1 MKGVIWLYLVA
12 ILLKSDLGCWCQ
24 EKVANNKAIVTFKAN
39 EIVLDQPEEKLSD
52 LITLGAVTVVPTMFG
67 LFLYNL
73 PGSLWVTLI
82 LFGGIPL
89 MAFAFGSMPWILI

>member
-12 ILLKSDLGCWCQ
+12 ISLNSDLGWCQ
-24 EKVANNKAIVTFKAN
+24 ETVANNKAMVTFKAN

>member
-12 ILLKSDLGCWCQ
+12 ISLNSDLGWCQ
-24 EKVANNKAIVTFKAN
+24 ETVANNKAMVTFKAN

-67 LFLYNL
+67 LFCTIF
-73 PGSLWVTLI
+73 PAHCG
-82 LFGGIPL
+82 
-89 MAFAFGSMPWILI
+89 